1 MRLFFPL
8 LLALA
13 SSPVMAGTVTA
24 KAVPLTEWKAVY
36 GRIEPRNVVPARAR
50 IGGTVVELL
59 VSEGDT
65 VEAGERI
72 AAVRDDKL
80 AFQVAAVDAQLS
92 ALKAQ
97 LERAQGELARGQSL
111 ARRGVATAQRL
122 DQLRTDV
129 DVAGNQIAA
138 AQAQKSVIL
147 QQQAE
152 GDVLAPLAGRVLAT
166 PVTRGGVVM
175 GGEPVATIGGGGFYL
190 RLAVPERHAG
200 ALEQGA
206 AIRITTDA
214 GEVAGRMAKVY
225 PRIENGRVIADV
237 EADTLDTA
245 FVDAR
250 VLVELSVGERQAILV
265 PARAVTNRYGMDFV
279 RAGSGAATSE
289 RVVVAGEHVERN
301 GVALVE
307 IVSGLAP
314 GETVEVP

>member
-1 MRLFFPL
+1 MRLFL
-8 LLALA
+8 LLLLVLA
-13 SSPVMAGTVTA
+13 GSPAMAGTVTA

-97 LERAQGELARGQSL
+97 LERAQAELARGQSL
-111 ARRGVATAQRL
+111 TRRGVATAQRL

-214 GEVAGRMAKVY
+214 GEVAGRLAKVY

-237 EADTLDTA
+237 EADALDTA

-250 VLVELSVGERQAILV
+250 VLVELPVGERQAILV

-289 RVVVAGEHVERN
+289 RAVVAGEHVERN

>member
-1 MRLFFPL
+1 MRLIMPL
-8 LLALA
+8 ILVLAA
-13 SSPVMAGTVTA
+13 SPAMAGPVTVE
-24 KAVPLTEWKAVY
+24 AVPLTEWKAVY

-72 AAVRDDKL
+72 AAVRDNKL
-80 AFQVAAVDAQLS
+80 AFQVAAIDAQLS
-92 ALKAQ
+92 ALRAQ
-97 LERAQGELARGQSL
+97 LERAETELARGQSL
-111 ARRGVATAQRL
+111 SRRGVATAQRL

-138 AQAQKSVIL
+138 TEAQKSVVL

-166 PVTRGGVVM
+166 PVTKGGVIM
-175 GGEPVATIGGGGFYL
+175 GGEAVATIGGGGFYL

-200 ALEQGA
+200 ALEESA
-206 AIRITTDA
+206 AIRITTAA
-214 GEVAGRMAKVY
+214 GEVAGRLAKVY

-237 EADTLDTA
+237 EADALDTA

-250 VLVELSVGERQAILV
+250 VLVELPVGERRAILV
-265 PARAVTNRYGMDFV
+265 PAAAVTTRHGMDFV

-289 RVVVAGEHVERN
+289 RAVVAGEHVERD
-301 GVALVE
+301 GRAFVE